1 MGCSKIGGAKLGEA
15 PPTTPPPPP
24 PAPTP
29 PPAGMRVKFGERGRP
44 SSCKVG
50 LFELFRSIGGRLCV
64 PREVGISTIFST
76 STGTSAILSTT
87 FSTSTGDVP
96 VVPAFGLPL
105 KLWLKLC
112 ARPLSSAGDWGA
124 VWRQVAI
131 RL

>member
-1 MGCSKIGGAKLGEA
+1 MGRSEIDGGKIGGS
-15 PPTTPPPPP
+15 PPTPE
-24 PAPTP
+24 
-29 PPAGMRVKFGERGRP
+29 GMRIKFGERVTGEGRP

-50 LFELFRSIGGRLCV
+50 LFELLRSIGGRLCV

-76 STGTSAILSTT
+76 STGTSAILSTI